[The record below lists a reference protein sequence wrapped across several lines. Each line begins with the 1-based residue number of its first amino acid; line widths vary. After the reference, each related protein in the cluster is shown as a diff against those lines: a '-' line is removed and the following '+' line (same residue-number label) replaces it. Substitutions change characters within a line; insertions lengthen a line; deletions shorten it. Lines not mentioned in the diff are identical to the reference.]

1 MSQMYINIEK
11 YMELS
16 QNLRRC
22 RAGSWQMDW
31 FLVSVIFHQKMLQTK
46 CSFQDLATGISF
58 KNPTACVLSTLI
70 KQLCKPSVPVQSIIK
85 QQTFQ
90 ATPMAEVNQNL
101 TGQKNRKSGCGVV
114 GVCNLKQM
122 ILMFSQYNT
131 IQYSFLH
138 KIRLTYIQINY
149 TATT

>member
-70 KQLCKPSVPVQSIIK
+70 KQLCKPSVPLHQAADVSSDTNGRSQSKSDRSEKPEIRLWGSGGMQSETDDSYVQSI
-85 QQTFQ
+85 
-90 ATPMAEVNQNL
+90 
-101 TGQKNRKSGCGVV
+101 
-114 GVCNLKQM
+114 
-122 ILMFSQYNT
+122 QYN
-131 IQYSFLH
+131 IHFFISSFISSQDQADIH
-138 KIRLTYIQINY
+138 TN
-149 TATT
+149 

>member
-1 MSQMYINIEK
+1 MYINIEK

-58 KNPTACVLSTLI
+58 
-70 KQLCKPSVPVQSIIK
+70 
-85 QQTFQ
+85 
-90 ATPMAEVNQNL
+90 
-101 TGQKNRKSGCGVV
+101 RKSDCMH
-114 GVCNLKQM
+114 L
-122 ILMFSQYNT
+122 IYFD
-131 IQYSFLH
+131 
-138 KIRLTYIQINY
+138 KI
-149 TATT
+149 AV